1 VEAEAPQE
9 GQEVRRRIDEEEDAG
24 DSENGTAA
32 AEESARSRTVNPRL
46 PEGSVPEASRRSR

>member
-9 GQEVRRRIDEEEDAG
+9 GQEVRLRIGEEEDSG
-24 DSENGTAA
+24 DSENGPAV

-46 PEGSVPEASRRSR
+46 PEAVVPEASRRSR